1 MFTQDISKLLEY
13 MDNFTTIMMFLNQ
26 QGSYKQNQKRLKI
39 ARAGRIRKIMSNSQQ
54 KSLFLHTKTLT
65 WKVLY
70 LSMKKV
76 IDI

>member
-39 ARAGRIRKIMSNSQQ
+39 ARAGRIRKIMSNSQ
-54 KSLFLHTKTLT
+54 
-65 WKVLY
+65 
-70 LSMKKV
+70 
-76 IDI
+76 